1 MSTRSTAIARG
12 VVIQVLAKFSALP
25 LSMVTIAIA
34 TRYLGSNGY
43 GVMATAVVFAQ
54 TFEAFTEL
62 GVGTIVVR
70 RVTGHGGN
78 LERLVGM
85 NVSFSTIYA
94 LPLAIVAGIA
104 GFGVYWGDPIQQAAV
119 LVLAVGLIFTTISS
133 CYEPVFDIKVR
144 YSSAASAEFL
154 SRVLTLSSA
163 AAVAYF
169 DLGLL
174 AMCAVQILPQ
184 ALRLA
189 IQWWGA
195 RRLTD
200 IRWVVDW
207 RAMGGLLKEAF
218 PLTVIA
224 VIAVLYWRADGL
236 ILSILAP
243 AEQVSGYYTAL
254 QIAFTLTLISQ
265 VFERSVLS
273 TINETFNTDRPRFA
287 RAVDQGYRFL
297 LLVGF
302 PIAVIG
308 WPLAHRMADLVAGK
322 DGVGAFAGPP
332 LQFFFIA
339 VAMTFL
345 SAIVSDGLIAAHEQR
360 YLTTMST
367 INLVVNCVGNII
379 LVPRLGAVA
388 CGIMLLVTETI
399 GVSMSQ
405 WRLRRHGVHP
415 LPFGYLLRLVPPALL
430 ALGAIWLT
438 YDLPLLVPL
447 AAGGIAYFGGALL
460 VGAIPESMRSA
471 LLGALRPRSL
481 DRMEAEAAE
490 LGEQEGLGVAP
501 SGPGVGPFVD
511 PDRAPDALDADTT
524 VLPATARV
532 PGSRSPADAL
542 DAETTQLKPAAMAAS
557 GRTGG
562 RRDPTGSADVT
573 DVPTMELDL
582 AALQTLRMRQQGKYV
597 DLRVIRRR

>member
-85 NVSFSTIYA
+85 NVSFSTLYA
-94 LPLAIVAGIA
+94 LPLAIVAGAA
-104 GFGVYWGDPIQQAAV
+104 GIGVYWGDWRQQSAV
-119 LVLAVGLIFTTISS
+119 LVLAAGLIFTTISS

-144 YSSAASAEFL
+144 YSSAASAEFF

-174 AMCAVQILPQ
+174 PMCAVQILPQ
-184 ALRLA
+184 ALRLV

-195 RRLTD
+195 RRLTE

-207 RAMGGLLKEAF
+207 RRMAGLLKEAF

-224 VIAVLYWRADGL
+224 IIAVLYWRADGL
-236 ILSILAP
+236 ILSVLAP

-273 TINETFNTDRPRFA
+273 TINETFHTDRPRFA

-297 LLVGF
+297 LLVGV

-308 WPLAHRMADLVAGK
+308 WPLAHRMADIVGGK
-322 DGVGAFAGPP
+322 GGVGAFAGPP

-367 INLVVNCVGNII
+367 INLVVNCVGNVL
-379 LVPRLGAVA
+379 LVPYLGAVA

-399 GVSMSQ
+399 GVTMSQ

-415 LPFGYLLRLVPPALL
+415 LPFGYLLRLLPAGAL

-438 YDLPLLVPL
+438 YDLPLIVPM

-460 VGAIPESMRSA
+460 VGAIPASMRNA

-481 DRMEAEAAE
+481 DRMEAEAAAAT
-490 LGEQEGLGVAP
+490 EQEGIGVAP
-501 SGPGVGPFVD
+501 SAPTVGPFAD
-511 PDRAPDALDADTT
+511 PDRVPSALDAETT
-524 VLPATARV
+524 VLPDVARV
-532 PGSRSPADAL
+532 PDTRVPPDAL
-542 DAETTQLKPAAMAAS
+542 DAETTRLRPQAMAAAAA
-557 GRTGG
+557 RRG
-562 RRDPTGSADVT
+562 RRDAAADVT

-582 AALQTLRMRQQGKYV
+582 AALQTIRMRQQGKYV
-597 DLRVIRRR
+597 DLRVIRRG